1 MFWRVASNTLW
12 LFNIAMEK
20 NPFIDDFSQLE
31 TSMYK
36 GFSMAMLNNQRVIQ
50 GLEKICCR
58 KCQVLDV
65 ARCC

>member
-36 GFSMAMLNNQRVIQ
+36 GFSMAMLHNQMVNPI
-50 GLEKICCR
+50 KSH
-58 KCQVLDV
+58 
-65 ARCC
+65 